1 MFNLIGSDTSF
12 STTSAETV
20 WHGTGNYSWLS
31 AAGTLSVVSD
41 SASDVGVL
49 EVIYLDANY
58 TEQRALITLTGTTPV
73 TSSVEDFFRIISA
86 TYLVSFGPV
95 GTVTLSV
102 GGTTVSVILAGRTMA
117 DDAVWTVPNKYR
129 RAILKN
135 CVVHCTKGSDAV
147 YFIFARTIGGT
158 FKLVAELGCFET
170 VASIPLGLSFPSNTD
185 IEVRAISKTG
195 SSSGS
200 VNLIFELDA

>member
-1 MFNLIGSDTSF
+1 L
-12 STTSAETV
+12 ARY
-20 WHGTGNYSWLS
+20 GNYSWLS